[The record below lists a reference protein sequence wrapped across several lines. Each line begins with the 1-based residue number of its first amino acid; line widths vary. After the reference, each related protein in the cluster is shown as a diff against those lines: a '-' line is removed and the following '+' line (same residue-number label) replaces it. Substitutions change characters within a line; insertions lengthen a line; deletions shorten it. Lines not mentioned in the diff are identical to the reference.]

1 MLKNILITCVAITSV
16 LAGGCTKFSKSKESA
31 TEPKAHVA
39 SSKTLNLYIWSEYTS
54 PTVLEAFTKKTG
66 IKVNEANY
74 ASNEEMLAKIQS
86 GASGYDIVVPSDY
99 MVSVM
104 AKLELLS
111 EIDRAAVP
119 NIKNLDPKFLSKN
132 FDPEN
137 KYSLPYA
144 WGTTGIAVNKALY
157 MEPVTGWDALF
168 NETKANGR
176 TAMLDDVREALGAA
190 LKFEGKS
197 LNSKTEVELTS
208 AKQTLM
214 KAKKHLKAFNST
226 PADMITSGEVFV
238 AQMYSAEAL
247 VAARDSGRPIE
258 FVIPKEGSAMAID
271 SIAVLKSA
279 KNKAEAWAFIDFIF
293 EINSNADLVTR
304 LLTGPVVSGVQD
316 QLPADIKNNKGLFPS
331 EAELKSFEM
340 MEDLGE
346 ATTVYDRIWSEI
358 KSSSH

>member
-1 MLKNILITCVAITSV
+1 MLKNIIITCLILTS
-16 LAGGCTKFSKSKESA
+16 AMTSGCTKFSKSKDSSKS
-31 TEPKAHVA
+31 KADA
-39 SSKTLNLYIWSEYTS
+39 PSSKTLNLYIWSEYTS

-104 AKLELLS
+104 KKLELLA
-111 EIDRAAVP
+111 EIDKSAVP
-119 NIKNLDPKFLSKN
+119 NIKNLDPKFLGKN

-137 KYSLPYA
+137 KYSFPYA

-157 MEPVTGWDALF
+157 TEPVTGWDALF
-168 NETKANGR
+168 TETKASGR
-176 TAMLDDVREALGAA
+176 IAMLDDVREALGAA

-197 LNSKTEVELTS
+197 LNSKTDAELAS
-208 AKQTLM
+208 AKQILL

-226 PADMITSGEVFV
+226 PADMITSGEVV
-238 AQMYSAEAL
+238 MAQMYSAEAL
-247 VAARDSGRPIE
+247 VAARDSGRLIE
-258 FVIPKEGSAMAID
+258 FVLPKEGAAMAID

-279 KNKAEAWAFIDFIF
+279 KNKPEAWAFINFIF
-293 EINSNADLVTR
+293 EISSNADLVTR
-304 LLTGPVVSGVQD
+304 LLTGPVVNGVQD
-316 QLPADIKNNKGLFPS
+316 QLPADIKNHKGLFPS
-331 EAELKSFEM
+331 ELELKAFEM
-340 MEDLGE
+340 MEDLGD
-346 ATTVYDRIWSEI
+346 ATTQYDRLWSEI